1 VPRERLEIFRVSNT
15 KPKEKIFVLAYEGN
29 NTEALYFEAFRETT
43 LFNDDKIYLYSLR
56 RAKGDTNSSPSHVF
70 NKLKRE
76 VKEEFNLENA
86 DELWMIIDRDQW
98 INISAIN
105 ILCKEEGNFYLALS
119 NPCFEFWLLL
129 HLKDISFY
137 NPATQKK
144 IFANNKIGRGKKRS
158 YIKNLL
164 NSIISGGYNESNPM
178 PERFFPYIKDAI
190 NRAKSMDDLS
200 EDYPSKLGS
209 HVYKLAEK
217 IVK

>member
-1 VPRERLEIFRVSNT
+1 MPRERLEIFRESST

-56 RAKGDTNSSPSHVF
+56 RSKGDTNSAPTHVF

-76 VKEEFNLENA
+76 AKEEYNLKKT

-98 INISAIN
+98 TNIPAIN
-105 ILCKEEGNFYLALS
+105 VLCKQEGNFFLELI
-119 NPCFEFWLLL
+119 NHCFEFLLL
-129 HLKDISFY
+129 SFY

-144 IFANNKIGRGKKRS
+144 IFANNKIRNGKKGS

-164 NSIISGGYNESNPM
+164 NTLIPGGYDESNPM

-190 NRAKSMDDLS
+190 NRAKNMDDLS
-200 EDYPSKLGS
+200 EEYPSKLGS

-217 IVK
+217 III